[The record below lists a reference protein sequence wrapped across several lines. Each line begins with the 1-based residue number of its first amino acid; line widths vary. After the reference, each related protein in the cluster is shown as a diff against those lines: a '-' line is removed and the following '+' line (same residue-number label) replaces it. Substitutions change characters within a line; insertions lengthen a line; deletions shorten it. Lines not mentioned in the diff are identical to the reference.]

1 VNVCFCARL
10 HLCVCVRACAGELF
24 DKDGNVVGTGD
35 GDLEVIEFDQDTDM
49 SKVDVRHSR
58 RIIAVLATVALVV
71 AVAVAV
77 AAVAVAVVH
86 RSRSRR
92 AVTATITTR
101 G

>member
-1 VNVCFCARL
+1 
-10 HLCVCVRACAGELF
+10 VRACAGELF

-77 AAVAVAVVH
+77 AVAAVAVAVVH